1 MVAAFLRGLLKP
13 TTEYGLR
20 SIMGESVMLE
30 AISAEV
36 AADTFTLHAQLDA
49 AMLPVLN
56 EKGVKS
62 TMRSMGQR
70 AARGSELRLMDIY
83 RLESKAED
91 LERRE
96 KNKNTLSLY
105 QLYHLATKNG
115 IFDALRAQMPDNE
128 DE

>member
-49 AMLPVLN
+49 ATLPVLN